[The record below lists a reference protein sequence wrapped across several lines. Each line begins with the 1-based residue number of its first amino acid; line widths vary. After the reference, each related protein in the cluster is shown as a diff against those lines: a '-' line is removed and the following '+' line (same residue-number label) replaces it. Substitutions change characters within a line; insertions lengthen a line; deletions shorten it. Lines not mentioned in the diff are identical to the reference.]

1 MSQTALMCSTD
12 PHDPDT
18 RDGGGVRSR
27 GGEEQRI
34 HLFYHMGCERPVSW
48 ATTGAIVMRAEHEMG
63 KGP

>member
-18 RDGGGVRSR
+18 RDGGGGGRR
-27 GGEEQRI
+27 GGAGQGI
-34 HLFYHMGCERPVSW
+34 HLFYHTDHERTVSW
-48 ATTGAIVMRAEHEMG
+48 VTTGAIVMRAEHKMG